1 MKNSDITDPLFR
13 EAVEAIDSGDINTLK
28 RLLDQHPQLVS
39 QRLDVPK
46 EGYFQHPYLLWFIA
60 DNPIRHEKLPA
71 NIIEITGLI
80 MENVRK
86 YAPETFQQQI
96 SYTCWL
102 ASTGRIPKECGVQIG
117 LISLFLDAGVKPGSG
132 LSELA
137 HGNIEAAK
145 HLIKRGAELS
155 LPVAV
160 GLDWKDDMMR
170 LAKTAIQSEMQV
182 ALVVAAFFGKTDII
196 SFLIDKGVDVNAVPD
211 NFFGFHSHA
220 SALHQAVYSGSL
232 ESVKLLVEAGA
243 KLDATDRV
251 YHGTPLGWVM
261 HMQTEGGYDEE
272 GKRRF
277 AEIEAYLRQIDGQME
292 S

>member
-28 RLLDQHPQLVS
+28 HLLDQHPQLVS
-39 QRLDVPK
+39 QRLDVPR

-60 DNPIRHEKLPA
+60 DNPIRHEKLPE
-71 NIIEITGLI
+71 NIIEITRLI
-80 MENVRK
+80 TENVRK
-86 YAPETFQQQI
+86 HAPETFQQQI
-96 SYTCWL
+96 TYACGL
-102 ASTGRIPKECGVQIG
+102 ASTGRIPKECGVQIQ
-117 LISLFLDAGVKPGSG
+117 LIDLFLNAGVKPGSG

-137 HGNIEAAK
+137 HGNVDAAK

-170 LAKTAIQSEMQV
+170 LENTATESEIQV
-182 ALVVAAFFGKTDII
+182 ALVVAAFFGKAGII

-211 NFFGFHSHA
+211 NFSGFHSHA
-220 SALHQAVYSGSL
+220 SALHQAVYSGSM
-232 ESVKLLVEAGA
+232 ESVKLLVKAGA

-251 YHGTPLGWVM
+251 YHGTPLGWAIY
-261 HMQTEGGYDEE
+261 MQTEDGYDGE
-272 GKRRF
+272 GKRKF
-277 AEIEAYLRQIDGQME
+277 AEIEAYLRQIDGQTE
-292 S
+292 R